1 MELPRR
7 AEEDRFTL
15 SGRYGELESQIR
27 RHVRRHAVPI
37 LLMHAFDMRT
47 RIGPYVFTDKVLVP
61 GALPAVA
68 AALYAHDGIRRTSL
82 PMADAPAAQASLPRS
97 RKR

>member
-7 AEEDRFTL
+7 AKEDRFTPP
-15 SGRYGELESQIR
+15 GRYGELESQIR
-27 RHVRRHAVPI
+27 RHVRGRALPI
-37 LLMHAFDMRT
+37 LLMYAFDMRS

-68 AALYAHDGIRRTSL
+68 AALYA
-82 PMADAPAAQASLPRS
+82 ASLTNLRVVMP
-97 RKR
+97 